1 MPKVLLM
8 AAFGA
13 VMALS
18 PAYAASDECTEAH
31 MQMMDKMI
39 SEMTDPAAK
48 KAATM
53 HLDMSKA
60 EMKKGNETGCM
71 EHMAEAHKA
80 MGL

>member
-8 AAFGA
+8 AAFVT

-18 PAYAASDECTEAH
+18 PASAASDECTEAH
-31 MQMMDKMI
+31 MKQMDQMI
-39 SEMTDPAAK
+39 SEMTDAAAK
-48 KAATM
+48 KAATA
-53 HLDMSKA
+53 HLDISKA
-60 EMKKGNETGCM
+60 EMKKGNEAGCM

>member
-1 MPKVLLM
+1 MPKALPIAVLLT
-8 AAFGA
+8 

-18 PAYAASDECTEAH
+18 PASAASDACNEAH

-39 SEMTDPAAK
+39 SDMPDAAAK

-60 EMKKGNETGCM
+60 EMKKGNEAGCM
-71 EHMAEAHKA
+71 EHMAETHKA